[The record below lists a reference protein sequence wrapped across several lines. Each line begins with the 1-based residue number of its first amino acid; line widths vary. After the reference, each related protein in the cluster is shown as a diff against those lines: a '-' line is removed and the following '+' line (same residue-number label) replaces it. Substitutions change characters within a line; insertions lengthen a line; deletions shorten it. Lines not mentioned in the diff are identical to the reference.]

1 MTNQQTIRELVEG
14 AVQREI
20 NAQRA
25 YSDLAGKV
33 NDDAARD
40 ALQGLVKQEKSHQEI
55 LERYLRGELGGGML
69 GRSDVADYKI
79 AERFEQT
86 QITPDMEL
94 KEVFLLAANR
104 EKASYEFYLQLSK
117 AHPEGEVK
125 SLLERIAD
133 EELGHK
139 HKMEFLYNEV
149 AFPQTAG
156 G

>member
-1 MTNQQTIRELVEG
+1 MATQQTVKELVEG

-25 YSDLAGKV
+25 YADLAEKAS
-33 NDDAARD
+33 DDSARD
-40 ALQGLVKQEKSHQEI
+40 ALRGLVKQEKDHQEI
-55 LERYLRGELGGGML
+55 LESYLRGEYGGGML
-69 GRSDVADYKI
+69 GKSETADYKI
-79 AERFEQT
+79 AERFEQSA
-86 QITPDMEL
+86 ITPDMEL
-94 KEVFLLAANR
+94 KDIFLMAAGR
-104 EKASYEFYLQLSK
+104 EKASHEFYLQLSE
-117 AHPEGEVK
+117 AHPDGEVK
-125 SLLERIAD
+125 NLLERIAA

>member
-1 MTNQQTIRELVEG
+1 MATQQTIRELVEG

-25 YSDLAGKV
+25 YSDLAGKA

-40 ALQGLVKQEKSHQEI
+40 ALRGLVKQEKDHQEI
-55 LERYLRGELGGGML
+55 LESYLRGELGGGRL
-69 GRSDVADYKI
+69 GESEAADYKI
-79 AERFEQT
+79 AERFEQSA
-86 QITPDMEL
+86 ITPDMDL
-94 KEVFLLAANR
+94 KDIFLLAAGR
-104 EKASYEFYLQLSK
+104 EKASHEFYLQLSE
-117 AHPEGEVK
+117 AHPDGEVK
-125 SLLERIAD
+125 SLLERIAV

-139 HKMEFLYNEV
+139 HKMESLYNEV